1 MASRP
6 RLLLASVAF
15 VALAFTTPALAQQDS
30 AYLPGAGV
38 NYETRL
44 SAVEDQLRA
53 MTGKAEQLE
62 HIVQRLQQ
70 DILRM
75 QSDYEARLAKLETA
89 PPPVVVSAPPPQ
101 PAPPPASAT
110 PAPSAGSNAPVAQ
123 PKGDEP
129 VNPATSVK
137 GTLGALKMQGDRVT
151 GAVANPQAPPLP
163 ETPPDYGLT
172 PQENYDRAFGLL
184 RQANYDEA
192 EKAFKSFIDK
202 NPQDK
207 QLDNAK
213 YWYGETFYARGK
225 FNDAALAFADAY
237 QQSPKGNKAPDSL
250 LKMAM
255 ALGKL
260 EKTQDACATLSS
272 LKSQYPN
279 ASQSIRARADQERAN
294 LKCGK
299 N

>member
-1 MASRP
+1 MASLS
-6 RLLLASVAF
+6 RLLLAT
-15 VALAFTTPALAQQDS
+15 VALAALLSATPVAAQQDSS

-53 MTGKAEQLE
+53 MTGKSEQQE
-62 HIVQRLQQ
+62 HIIQRLQQ
-70 DILRM
+70 DFLRL
-75 QSDYEARLAKLETA
+75 QADHEARLAKLETA
-89 PPPVVVSAPPPQ
+89 PPPVLVTAPQ
-101 PAPPPASAT
+101 QVQAP
-110 PAPSAGSNAPVAQ
+110 APVASAGTGATAPATA
-123 PKGDEP
+123 PKGDEAA
-129 VNPATSVK
+129 NPATAVK
-137 GTLGALKMQGDRVT
+137 GTLGAIKMQGDRVT
-151 GAVANPQAPPLP
+151 GAVSNPQAPALP

-192 EKAFKSFIDK
+192 EKAFKTFIDK

-237 QQSPKGNKAPDSL
+237 QQNPKGNKAPDSL

-260 EKTQDACATLSS
+260 EKTQDACATLTS

-279 ASQSIRARADQERAN
+279 ASQSIRARADQEKAN